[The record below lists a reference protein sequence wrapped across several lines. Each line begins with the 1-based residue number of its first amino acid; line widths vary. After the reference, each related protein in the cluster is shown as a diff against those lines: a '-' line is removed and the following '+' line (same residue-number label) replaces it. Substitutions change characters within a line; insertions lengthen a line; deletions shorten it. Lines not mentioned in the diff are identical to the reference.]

1 MRKQKTDY
9 DKAIEKLEDLVD
21 RIQRG
26 EMGLEEMRGEV
37 KSALDL
43 IKQCRLKLRE
53 IETDLDALLEEE

>member
-37 KSALDL
+37 KIALDL